1 VTSVAASLVGVQ
13 KPTHSWAPPAVSNS
27 AREAIELCAA
37 VGMPLDEWQQNV
49 LTLWLGERADGTWAA
64 FEAALIVARQNG
76 KGGVLEARELAGLFL
91 FGDKLII
98 HSAHQFDTSI
108 EAFLRMK
115 NLIDGS
121 DFLRK
126 RVKRVMNSHGDEG
139 FELLNGARLRY
150 KARTSGGGRGFSG
163 DLVVLDE
170 AQELTSRQLAA
181 LMPTLSARPNPQLV
195 YTGTVT
201 ATAEVLRRLVD
212 RGRAGGDE
220 RLGYAEWCAPD
231 DADPASPETWAVAN
245 PAMGIRI
252 DEDYIR
258 AEWSSFTVNGT
269 RPSPEFLQ
277 ERLSI
282 WPDVMEIGSVFP
294 VTEWDDSSVALTDPG
309 TDVGLS
315 VGLAMSPDRAWSSV
329 SMSWMSSGRKCASVE
344 RREGTDWVLPY
355 LVDVADRRNVLSVCV
370 DQVGP
375 AGTMLAALGASG
387 LPVRTL
393 DTAAYKAAC
402 AGLVDDV
409 RYRRFQ
415 HLAMDALEAAAA
427 RVKWRTVGDGQV
439 FARRDSGIPIDPV
452 EAMALAVWGLVPV
465 KPKKEF
471 FLANLNDL
479 VPASDG

>member
-212 RGRAGGDE
+212 RGRAGATHARGGGAADGLSEAE
-220 RLGYAEWCAPD
+220 R
-231 DADPASPETWAVAN
+231 ADPRIEVVAH
-245 PAMGIRI
+245 RR
-252 DEDYIR
+252 R
-258 AEWSSFTVNGT
+258 ARKKEATG
-269 RPSPEFLQ
+269 RQ
-277 ERLSI
+277 GDRLI
-282 WPDVMEIGSVFP
+282 V
-294 VTEWDDSSVALTDPG
+294 PG
-309 TDVGLS
+309 TD
-315 VGLAMSPDRAWSSV
+315 
-329 SMSWMSSGRKCASVE
+329 SGSCI
-344 RREGTDWVLPY
+344 
-355 LVDVADRRNVLSVCV
+355 
-370 DQVGP
+370 Q
-375 AGTMLAALGASG
+375 
-387 LPVRTL
+387 
-393 DTAAYKAAC
+393 
-402 AGLVDDV
+402 
-409 RYRRFQ
+409 
-415 HLAMDALEAAAA
+415 
-427 RVKWRTVGDGQV
+427 
-439 FARRDSGIPIDPV
+439 
-452 EAMALAVWGLVPV
+452 
-465 KPKKEF
+465 
-471 FLANLNDL
+471 LND
-479 VPASDG
+479 VDRDVVGTEQCGIVRRQT

>member
-1 VTSVAASLVGVQ
+1 MGVQ
-13 KPTHSWAPPAVSNS
+13 SPRFSWAPPAVSNS
-27 AREAIELCAA
+27 AAEAIELCAA
-37 VGMPLDEWQQNV
+37 VGMPLDEWQQTV
-49 LTLWLGERADGTWAA
+49 LSLMLGERADGTWAA

-91 FGDKLII
+91 FGDRLII

-139 FELLNGARLRY
+139 FELLSGARLRY

-201 ATAEVLRRLVD
+201 ASAEVLRRLVD

-220 RLGYAEWCAPD
+220 RLAFAEWSAPD
-231 DADPASPETWAVAN
+231 GADASDPAVWAVAN

-269 RPSPEFLQ
+269 RLSPEFLQ

-282 WPDVMEIGSVFP
+282 WPEIMEIGSVFP
-294 VTEWDDSSVALTDPG
+294 TAEWATSGVALSDPG
-309 TDVGLS
+309 VDVPLS
-315 VGLAMSPDRAWSSV
+315 VGLAMSPDRSWSSV
-329 SMSWMSSGRKCASVE
+329 SMAWYRDGKKAASVE

-355 LVDVADRRNVLSVCV
+355 LADVSERRNLRAVCV
-370 DQVGP
+370 DQMGP
-375 AGTMLAALGASG
+375 AGTMLAALGSAG
-387 LPVRTL
+387 LEVRTL

-402 AGLVDDV
+402 AGAVDDV
-409 RYRRFQ
+409 RYGRLL
-415 HLAMDALEAAAA
+415 HLPSDALEAAAA

-452 EAMALAVWGLVPV
+452 EAMALAVWGLTPA

-479 VPASDG
+479 VPAGD